1 MDVRLPGQL
10 VNRCGLAVTICV
22 RGGRYVGSANFS
34 KAAWGSLKK
43 TSFTASNVELGVV
56 LASTSVDTVR
66 AWRGDVPFYL
76 PGPAVKERLGVF
88 QPGALQFANNPQDQ
102 MKVVARLCLRVATH
116 RRSIDT
122 AECKFDS
129 TPGLA
134 PSDALRRKWA
144 ADAEAT
150 VGVSS
155 GDVVEA
161 LTTPPLPK

>member
-1 MDVRLPGQL
+1 MESQGIDILFP
-10 VNRCGLAVTICV
+10 CSV
-22 RGGRYVGSANFS
+22 RGLLCRRVRTV
-34 KAAWGSLKK
+34 AAG
-43 TSFTASNVELGVV
+43 E
-56 LASTSVDTVR
+56 
-66 AWRGDVPFYL
+66 
-76 PGPAVKERLGVF
+76 
-88 QPGALQFANNPQDQ
+88 
-102 MKVVARLCLRVATH
+102 VVARLCLRVATH

-150 VGVSS
+150 VGVSA